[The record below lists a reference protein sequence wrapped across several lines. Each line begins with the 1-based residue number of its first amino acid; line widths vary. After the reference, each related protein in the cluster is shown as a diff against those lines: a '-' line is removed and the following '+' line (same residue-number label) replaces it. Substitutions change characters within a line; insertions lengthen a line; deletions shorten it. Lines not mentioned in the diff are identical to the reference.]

1 MMQVCGDDY
10 FKMDALGNWSVR
22 DFLTYLKYMKQK
34 GEIEIFLRDTQKE

>member
-10 FKMDALGNWSVR
+10 FKMDALGNWSVI

-34 GEIEIFLRDTQKE
+34 GEIENFLNASKHE